1 MPAEPVVDPEVLRT
15 ARERAGLT
23 QHELARLIGVAGGE
37 RISRWELGTSR
48 PRGYKVLHRLA
59 DALAIEPNALLV
71 PAREGPD
78 LRRLRFIAGLSTR
91 QLAKQARMSEGNLS
105 HWEAGHAMRIPA
117 RVALKPLARPSGSP
131 SRKWNVRWCGVAS
144 SGAGREPGAD
154 GSSRLTEGG
163 VGVRGRLHRR

>member
-59 DALAIEPNALLV
+59 DVLGVEPDALLV

-91 QLAKQARMSEGNLS
+91 ELARRARMSEGNLS
-105 HWEAGHAMRIPA
+105 HWEAGHAMRMPS
-117 RVALKPLARPSGSP
+117 REALKPLARALGVTIEEVERAVVRSRQFRGGSG
-131 SRKWNVRWCGVAS
+131 
-144 SGAGREPGAD
+144 
-154 GSSRLTEGG
+154 TGG
-163 VGVRGRLHRR
+163 